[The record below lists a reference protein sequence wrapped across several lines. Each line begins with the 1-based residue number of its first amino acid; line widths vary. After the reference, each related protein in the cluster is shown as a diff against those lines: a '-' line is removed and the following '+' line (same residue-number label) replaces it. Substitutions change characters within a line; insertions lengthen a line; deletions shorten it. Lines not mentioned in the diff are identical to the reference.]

1 MKALLFGSIGT
12 LVETSE
18 IQRQSYNLA
27 FKDEGLDWY
36 WNVATYCQLLSKP
49 GGIKRVTNF
58 SQNTLSKETIH
69 SIHSKKEKYFEKL
82 IINNLTP
89 RNGVKNLLKLCQN
102 NKIKVGFITTTSV
115 RNISNIKKGL
125 ANEIDFSKFELITS
139 KEDVKNPKPDEEVYR
154 YALNILKVK
163 NKDAIAIEDTSIN
176 KNSSIKAGIKCLL
189 FPGEYAV
196 VKNNEKV
203 TYNIDKEIEALI

>member
-115 RNISNIKKGL
+115 KNITNIKKGL
-125 ANEIDFSKFELITS
+125 ANEIDFSMFELITS

-154 YALNILKVK
+154 YALNILEVK
-163 NKDAIAIEDTSIN
+163 NKDVIAIEDTSIN
-176 KNSSIKAGIKCLL
+176 KKSSIKAGIKCLL
-189 FPGEYAV
+189 FPGEYAA

-203 TYNIDKEIEALI
+203 TYNIDKEIEVLI

>member
-82 IINNLTP
+82 IVNNLTP

-139 KEDVKNPKPDEEVYR
+139 KENVKNPKPDEEVYR
-154 YALNILKVK
+154 YALNILEVK
-163 NKDAIAIEDTSIN
+163 NKDVIAIEDTSIN
-176 KNSSIKAGIKCLL
+176 KKSSIKAGIKCLL
-189 FPGEYAV
+189 FPGEYAA

-203 TYNIDKEIEALI
+203 TYNIDKEIEVLI

>member
-82 IINNLTP
+82 IVNNLTP

-125 ANEIDFSKFELITS
+125 ANEIDFSMFELITS

-154 YALNILKVK
+154 YALNILEVK
-163 NKDAIAIEDTSIN
+163 NKDVIAIEDTSIN
-176 KNSSIKAGIKCLL
+176 KKSSIKAGIKCLL
-189 FPGEYAV
+189 FPGEYAA

-203 TYNIDKEIEALI
+203 TYNIDKEIEVLI